1 MSHIILK
8 KENKNAYRFN
18 LKLFVPHGAHRGPTP
33 WRTPT
38 KESTSIEESTRS
50 AAGRRAAEKSEM
62 RIEEE
67 RRKKTEKGRSRCNDP
82 EELKTD
88 VLSGELYLGISY
100 RLSQLSVH
108 FLVL

>member
-1 MSHIILK
+1 M
-8 KENKNAYRFN
+8 ENADEREYQYRGEHQ
-18 LKLFVPHGAHRGPTP
+18 KRSRQKS
-33 WRTPT
+33 WCW
-38 KESTSIEESTRS
+38 ESWNNQEDIKP
-50 AAGRRAAEKSEM
+50 RRAKM

-88 VLSGELYLGISY
+88 SSVIPLTTVSGELYLGISY